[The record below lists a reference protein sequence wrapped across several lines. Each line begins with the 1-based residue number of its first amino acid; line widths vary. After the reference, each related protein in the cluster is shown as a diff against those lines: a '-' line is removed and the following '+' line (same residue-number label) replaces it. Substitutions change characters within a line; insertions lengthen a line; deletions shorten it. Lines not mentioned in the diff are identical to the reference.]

1 MFRDTKEALQKLEKA
16 LLEEEETCGE
26 EETEEAFGEDTEA
39 YEDEDYENEDEEYE
53 DEPAAPQPR
62 SGGISCL
69 AALALMLL
77 GGIAV
82 MLGLFVL
89 KMYGIV

>member
-1 MFRDTKEALQKLEKA
+1 MFRDTREALKELEKA
-16 LLEEEETCGE
+16 LLEEEAEETVTGDESPTEDPEWE
-26 EETEEAFGEDTEA
+26 EEFDGEA
-39 YEDEDYENEDEEYE
+39 EYE
-53 DEPAAPQPR
+53 DGYEADRPQPR
-62 SGGISCL
+62 AGGISCL
-69 AALALMLL
+69 GALALMLL